1 MSVGKMKK
9 YKVMLKYPV
18 LRPHLPKTRWFTKSR
33 TKRMLRTYSSVFI
46 KPNHGSGGS
55 GIIRVKRLKKRYEVR
70 SASRRKVVRSRFLFK
85 AIQSYRKP
93 GHQYLVQKGLRLAK
107 YHGSIFDIRIY
118 LQKPK
123 GKWVISGVVARVAA
137 PRKYVTNY
145 LKGGHAVSL
154 NRALYSLFKHNR
166 TKTNAY
172 FRRISKLSLIIAK
185 TINKRHAVRE
195 LGVDIAI
202 DKKGRIWIIEA
213 NSRPGHMLFTQL
225 SDRTMIN
232 TIRRNKRL
240 IRK

>member
-9 YKVMLKYPV
+9 YKVMLKNPV
-18 LRPHLPKTRWFTKSR
+18 LRRHLPKTRWFTKSR
-33 TKRMLRTYSSVFI
+33 TKRMLKTYSSVFI

-70 SASRRKVVRSRFLFK
+70 SGSRRKVVRSRSLFK
-85 AIQSYRKP
+85 AIKSYRKP

-118 LQKPK
+118 LQKPE

-154 NRALYSLFKHNR
+154 KRALYSLFKHNR
-166 TKTNAY
+166 TKTKTY
-172 FRRISKLSLIIAK
+172 LRKISKLSVIIAK
-185 TINKRHAVRE
+185 TVNKRHSVRE

-213 NSRPGHMLFTQL
+213 NSRPGHMLFTRL

-232 TIRRNKRL
+232 TIRRNKSL
-240 IRK
+240 IQN